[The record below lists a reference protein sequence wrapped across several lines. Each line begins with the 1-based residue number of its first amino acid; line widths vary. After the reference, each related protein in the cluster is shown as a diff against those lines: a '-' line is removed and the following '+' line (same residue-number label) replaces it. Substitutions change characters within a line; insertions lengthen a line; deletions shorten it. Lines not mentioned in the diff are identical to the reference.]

1 MQTVNVSTLKNNP
14 TQAIR
19 WAQTEPVLVM
29 NRDKPTAWM
38 TSFDDPSMAQ
48 PLVKAALAAA
58 LFKDGGL
65 GLGSASR
72 LADMPMAQFIIYLGS
87 RRIPVVNL
95 TEQEMQAE
103 LDSLEEWI
111 AK

>member
-72 LADMPMAQFIIYLGS
+72 LASMPMAQFITYLGS
-87 RRIPVVNL
+87 RGIAVANQTAQE
-95 TEQEMQAE
+95 TERDLDTLEAWLAE
-103 LDSLEEWI
+103 
-111 AK
+111 